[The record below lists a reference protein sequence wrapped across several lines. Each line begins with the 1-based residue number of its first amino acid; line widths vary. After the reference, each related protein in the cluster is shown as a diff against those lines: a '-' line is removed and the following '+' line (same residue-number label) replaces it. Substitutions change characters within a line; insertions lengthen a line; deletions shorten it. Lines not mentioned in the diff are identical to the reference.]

1 MNSAS
6 WLPSLALTA
15 LTTLLAGCQQK
26 VDTAPLAAAAA
37 ASGGPADD
45 SPASLMAAAFSGWTA
60 SKPHV
65 VQVPSGEG
73 QQLAPVLVSPAFST
87 TLDSDH
93 RLLVVVGTP
102 DDGHGQPEQSHATAV
117 NLGVYGF
124 ERQGGRWVKT
134 FERASLAW
142 VGSYGQAGDIGLH
155 ALGAGRTALSVDN
168 EYCGQGRC
176 SRRLRVFAL
185 AIPDTRLLVD
195 QIIGDN
201 ATDATIGCAE
211 WLAGK
216 PLPDAET
223 LEPMTPSNCYD
234 VSGKWHFEATA
245 GDAAWPDLVVNFT
258 GGQAVQDAQTGQTKP
273 RVVDDQL
280 VLRHDGSRY
289 KTLSGR
295 NPAPGS

>member
-1 MNSAS
+1 MKTAA

-15 LTTLLAGCQQK
+15 LLAGCQQK
-26 VDTAPLAAAAA
+26 TDTAPVAAA
-37 ASGGPADD
+37 ASAPAGAADD

-60 SKPHV
+60 AKPHI

-73 QQLAPVLVSPAFST
+73 QRLDPVLVSPAISA
-87 TLDSDH
+87 TLDADH
-93 RLLVVVGTP
+93 RILVVVGVP

-117 NLGVYGF
+117 NLGLYGF
-124 ERQGGRWVKT
+124 ERRGGRWVKT

-142 VGSYGQAGDIGLH
+142 VGSYGQPGDIGLH
-155 ALGAGRTALSVDN
+155 ALGAGHTALSVDN

-176 SRRLRVFAL
+176 SRRLQVFAL
-185 AIPDTRLLVD
+185 AMADARLLID
-195 QIIGDN
+195 QMISDN
-201 ATDATIGCAE
+201 TTDATVGCAE

-223 LEPMTPSNCYD
+223 PDAMTPANCYD
-234 VSGKWHFEATA
+234 ISGKWHFEARA
-245 GDAAWPDLVVNFT
+245 GDAGWPDLVVSFT
-258 GGQAVQDAQTGQTKP
+258 GGQAVQDAQTGRITP

-280 VLRHDGSRY
+280 VLRHDGGSY

-295 NPAPGS
+295 NPAQGS